1 MDDER
6 LALVMLKPD
15 AVRQQLTGPILCWLA
30 GRGFEPVG
38 FRQFLLSAERRANLY
53 RTTRSGGRL
62 DWQLNA
68 VLYTLGPVQSLLLR
82 GPAGDLP
89 AASLVSGHLKGDFRP
104 SRAQP
109 GTMRADLGA
118 LNPIFNLVH
127 SADDPASVRRE
138 SRVLFD
144 DGPVFGEAG
153 LSAAATQP
161 PTPFPLWSTVAGV
174 LHRWAAKA
182 GVAEATLAG
191 VNWPADSGG
200 PRHDALRVAT
210 RAVEE
215 IAAASSPG
223 TARLLVGI
231 RTGETTWDGW
241 RDQTKIDDDPWPSY
255 LTYTT
260 LRYLDLCLETP

>member
-1 MDDER
+1 VDDER

-15 AVRQQLTGPILCWLA
+15 AVRQQLTGPLLRWLA
-30 GRGFEPVG
+30 ERGFEPVG
-38 FRQFLLSAERRANLY
+38 FRQFLLSAECRANLY

-62 DWQLNA
+62 DWHLNA

-104 SRAQP
+104 SQAQP

-144 DGPVFGEAG
+144 DGPVFDEPE
-153 LSAAATQP
+153 LSAAATRP
-161 PTPFPLWSTVAGV
+161 PTPFPLWSTVGGV
-174 LHRWAAKA
+174 LLRWAAEA

-191 VNWPADSGG
+191 VDWPADSDG
-200 PRHDALRVAT
+200 PRPHALRVAT

-215 IAAASSPG
+215 IAASSSPG
-223 TARLLVGI
+223 TARILAGI

-241 RDQTKIDDDPWPSY
+241 RDRTRIDDDPWPSY

>member
-1 MDDER
+1 MDDKR

-15 AVRQQLTGPILCWLA
+15 AVRQQLTGPVLRWLA
-30 GRGFEPVG
+30 ARGFEPVG
-38 FRQFLLSAERRANLY
+38 FRQFLLSAERRADLY
-53 RTTRSGGRL
+53 RTTRVGGRL

-82 GPAGDLP
+82 GPAADLP
-89 AASLVSGHLKGDFRP
+89 AASLVSGRLKGDFRP

-138 SRVLFD
+138 SRVLFGD
-144 DGPVFGEAG
+144 DPVFDEAG
-153 LSAAATQP
+153 LSEAASRSPA
-161 PTPFPLWSTVAGV
+161 PFPLWSIVADV
-174 LHRWAAKA
+174 LQRWAAEA
-182 GVAEATLAG
+182 GVAEAALARMD
-191 VNWPADSGG
+191 WPADSAG
-200 PRHDALRVAT
+200 PRHDALQVVT
-210 RAVEE
+210 RTLEE
-215 IAAASSPG
+215 IAATAAPG
-223 TARLLVGI
+223 TARFLTGI

-241 RDQTKIDDDPWPSY
+241 RARTRTGDDPWPSY

>member
-1 MDDER
+1 MDDNR

-15 AVRQQLTGPILCWLA
+15 AVRQQLTGPVLRWLT
-30 GRGFEPVG
+30 GRGFESVG
-38 FRQFLLSAERRANLY
+38 FRQFLLSAECRANLY

-82 GPAGDLP
+82 GPAEDLP
-89 AASLVSGHLKGDFRP
+89 AASLVSGSLKGDFRP
-104 SRAQP
+104 AWARP

-144 DGPVFGEAG
+144 AG
-153 LSAAATQP
+153 TVLDAAVLSAATTRP
-161 PTPFPLWSTVAGV
+161 PKPFPLWSTVAGV
-174 LHRWAAKA
+174 LHRWAAEA
-182 GVAEATLAG
+182 GVAEATLAE
-191 VNWPADSGG
+191 VDWPADSGG
-200 PRHDALRVAT
+200 PRHAALRVAT

-215 IAAASSPG
+215 ITAASSPG
-223 TARLLVGI
+223 PARFLVGI

-241 RDQTKIDDDPWPSY
+241 RDRTNIDDNPWPSY